1 MFIRPFDTI
10 IWHPDTSFQTF
21 IVEDHSGNLY
31 RHTDITPGIHITD
44 VENWVSIDDAYSWYN
59 YLELMHGGARH
70 YDPTVQKTVAKVS
83 EKIRNHFNPPV
94 PERSQ
99 GETILEIIETL
110 LEEAIESRDD
120 DPQVINGYAIGY
132 DDGKVAGLRTA
143 LRNIKEF
150 LD

>member
-10 IWHPDTSFQTF
+10 IWGTETPTMTL
-21 IVEDHSGNLY
+21 IIEDEVGNLY
-31 RHTDITPGIHITD
+31 RHTTSENGIHISE
-44 VENWVSIDDAYSWYN
+44 VEGWVKIEDFEDDWVSYIESEFSGTWSPETN
-59 YLELMHGGARH
+59 RMNRQV
-70 YDPTVQKTVAKVS
+70 T
-83 EKIRNHFNPPV
+83 EKIRLHMHPPV

-99 GETILEIIETL
+99 GDVLFEIIETL

-120 DPQVINGYAIGY
+120 DQSYTNRYAVGY

-143 LRNIKEF
+143 LRSIKEF